1 MAGKPGRSGRRM
13 KTLAN
18 HVLTGTYRPDRH
30 GLLPAD
36 LIPAP
41 PPTGAIPLSI
51 LAGLTGRGRAFV
63 KAYWRAVGGWTPATL
78 VLLREAGML
87 VDALETA
94 RGTPPERQIQRL
106 LVKLLGALPQPAP
119 AAVAPAQTSSR
130 WTA

>member
-1 MAGKPGRSGRRM
+1 M

-30 GLLPAD
+30 GLRPAD
-36 LIPAP
+36 LIPTP

-63 KAYWRAVGGWTPATL
+63 KAYWRAVGGWTPASL

-87 VDALETA
+87 VDALEQL
-94 RGTPPERQIQRL
+94 RGQPKERTTQRL
-106 LVKLLGALPQPAP
+106 LLTVLRALPPPPAP
-119 AAVAPAQTSSR
+119 VAAAPAPSK
-130 WTA
+130 WAV